1 MQTGM
6 LPPYQTL
13 PSCYYHPKPEY
24 CTHRTRVPQSLELSP
39 AQGHKA
45 RSYQHARC
53 LGAWQE
59 LQQGWEQ
66 VQREQ
71 SKAEEGIIRWNRQR
85 MSMLIKLPQCRRD
98 RRCTITALDRHKARS
113 AHSRPQLRHSVRGQ
127 TAPTHSILLTS
138 KPILRTE
145 SIKQH
150 TQREEP
156 G

>member
-1 MQTGM
+1 MQMGM
-6 LPPYQTL
+6 LPPHQTL

-39 AQGHKA
+39 AQGHEV

-71 SKAEEGIIRWNRQR
+71 SKAEEGIIRWNGQR
-85 MSMLIKLPQCRRD
+85 MSVLIKLPHCRRA
-98 RRCTITALDRHKARS
+98 RWCTITALDRHKAHT
-113 AHSRPQLRHSVRGQ
+113 AHSRPQLRHTRCQRTDSSH
-127 TAPTHSILLTS
+127 PLHLTDL
-138 KPILRTE
+138 KTYPAN
-145 SIKQH
+145 
-150 TQREEP
+150 
-156 G
+156 

>member
-1 MQTGM
+1 MQMGM
-6 LPPYQTL
+6 LPPHQTL

-24 CTHRTRVPQSLELSP
+24 CTHRTRVPQSLELFP
-39 AQGHKA
+39 AQGHEV

-71 SKAEEGIIRWNRQR
+71 SKAEEGIIRWNGQR
-85 MSMLIKLPQCRRD
+85 MSVLIKLPQCRRA
-98 RRCTITALDRHKARS
+98 RQCTLTRPTQPTADLSSDTHG
-113 AHSRPQLRHSVRGQ
+113 VRGQ
-127 TAPTHSILLTS
+127 TAPTHSTLLTS
-138 KPILRTE
+138 KPILQTE